1 MSFWTIAAPAC
12 FWYKGIREEQQEVDM
27 SKRIVAQLLAL
38 FAVLALAACGTTSTN
53 EEPSGG
59 KTSQT
64 KSPGL
69 IERLTAKPVTVPE
82 GTILTVRL
90 KDAVGSKI
98 SSTGDSFEASL
109 ADPVSVDKNVIIPE
123 GSDVIGTVVDAK
135 PLGRFKGGA
144 RLQLTLNSVT
154 VKSGKYDIETTSPM
168 RALKG
173 KGKRTAIMVGGGAG
187 VGAVLGA
194 LVGGGKGA
202 AIGAGV
208 GAGAGTAGS
217 AFTGNKNIT
226 LPSETLLEFK
236 LTKPVAIKM

>member
-1 MSFWTIAAPAC
+1 MN
-12 FWYKGIREEQQEVDM
+12 
-27 SKRIVAQLLAL
+27 KRFATHFLAL
-38 FAVLALAACGTTSTN
+38 FAALALVACSSQPTTT
-53 EEPSGG
+53 EEPTSGG
-59 KTSQT
+59 TKTSEA

-90 KDAVGSKI
+90 KQALGSKI
-98 SSTGDSFEASL
+98 SNSGDTFEGSL
-109 ADPVSVDKNVIIPE
+109 ADPVSVDQKVVIPE
-123 GSDVIGTVVDAK
+123 GSDVTGTVVDAK

-144 RLQLTLNSVT
+144 RLEITLNTIT
-154 VKSGKYDIETTSPM
+154 VKGSTYDVETTASNK
-168 RALKG
+168 ALKG
-173 KGKRTAIMVGGGAG
+173 KGKRTAIMIGGGAG

-217 AFTGNKNIT
+217 AFTGNKQIV
-226 LPSETLLEFK
+226 LPAETLVEFK
-236 LTKPVAIKM
+236 MVKPVAVKM

>member
-1 MSFWTIAAPAC
+1 MN
-12 FWYKGIREEQQEVDM
+12 
-27 SKRIVAQLLAL
+27 KRFAIQFLAL
-38 FAVLALAACGTTSTN
+38 FAVLALVACSSNPPT
-53 EEPSGG
+53 EEPASGG
-59 KTSQT
+59 GTKTSET

-90 KDAVGSKI
+90 NQAVGSKI
-98 SSTGDSFEASL
+98 SNTGDSFEGSL
-109 ADPVSVDKNVIIPE
+109 ADPVSVDKNVVIPE

-144 RLQLTLNSVT
+144 RLEITLNSIT
-154 VKSGKYDIETTSPM
+154 VKGSRYDVETTSSN

-217 AFTGNKNIT
+217 AFTGNKNVV
-226 LPSETLLEFK
+226 LPAETLVEFR
-236 LTKPVAIKM
+236 LVKPVVVKM

>member
-1 MSFWTIAAPAC
+1 MT
-12 FWYKGIREEQQEVDM
+12 
-27 SKRIVAQLLAL
+27 KRVATHALAL
-38 FAVLALAACGTTSTN
+38 FAALALLACGSTPTS
-53 EEPSGG
+53 EQPYGGG
-59 KTSQT
+59 KTSET

-90 KDAVGSKI
+90 KQAVGSKI
-98 SSTGDSFEASL
+98 SNSGDSFEGSL
-109 ADPVSVDKNVIIPE
+109 ADPVSVDKKVVIPE

-144 RLQLTLNSVT
+144 RLEITLNSVT
-154 VKSGKYDIETTSPM
+154 VKGSKYDIETNSSAK
-168 RALKG
+168 ALKG

-187 VGAVLGA
+187 LGAVIGA
-194 LVGGGKGA
+194 LAGGGKGA

-208 GAGAGTAGS
+208 GAGAGTAGA

-226 LPSETLLEFK
+226 LPAETLVEFK
-236 LTKPVAIKM
+236 LVKAVEVKM